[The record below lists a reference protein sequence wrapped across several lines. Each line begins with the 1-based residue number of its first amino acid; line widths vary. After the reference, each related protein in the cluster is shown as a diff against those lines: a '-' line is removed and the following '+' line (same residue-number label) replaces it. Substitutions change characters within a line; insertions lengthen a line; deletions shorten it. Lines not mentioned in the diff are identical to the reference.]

1 MNEFPVVLVIN
12 CGSSSIKFSV
22 LDVAT
27 CDVLMAGIADGMNTE
42 NAFLSIN
49 GDKPI
54 NLSHSNYEDA
64 LKAIAFELEKRD
76 LTDSVALIGHRIA
89 HGGEL
94 FTQSVIITDEII
106 DNIRRVSPLAP
117 LHNYANL
124 SGIDA
129 ARRLFPAVRQV
140 AVFDTSFHQTLA
152 PEAYLYGLPWEYFSS
167 LGVRRYGFHGTS
179 HRYVSRRAYELLD
192 LDEKNSGLIVAHLG
206 NGASICAVR
215 NGQSVDTSM
224 GMTPL
229 EGLMMGTRSG
239 NVDFGAMAWIAK
251 ETGQTLS
258 DLERVVNKESGLLGI
273 SGLSSDLRVLEKAWH
288 EGHERARLA
297 IKTFVH
303 RIARHIAGHAA
314 SLHRLDGIIFTG
326 GIGENSV
333 LIRQLVI
340 EHLGVLGLTLDVEMN
355 KQPNSH
361 GERIISANPSQVI
374 CAVIPTNEEKMI
386 ALDAIHL
393 GNVKAPVEFA

>member
-22 LDVAT
+22 LDASD
-27 CDVLMAGIADGMNTE
+27 CEVLMSGIADGINSE
-42 NAFLSIN
+42 NAFLSVN
-49 GDKPI
+49 GGEPAP
-54 NLSHSNYEDA
+54 LAHHSYEGA
-64 LKAIAFELEKRD
+64 LKAIAFELEKRN
-76 LTDSVALIGHRIA
+76 LNDSVALIGHRIA
-89 HGGEL
+89 HGGSI
-94 FTQSVIITDEII
+94 FTESAIITDEVI

-124 SGIDA
+124 SGIESA
-129 ARRLFPAVRQV
+129 QQLFPGVTQV
-140 AVFDTSFHQTLA
+140 AVFDTSFHQTMA
-152 PEAYLYGLPWEYFSS
+152 PEAYLYGLPWKYYEE

-179 HRYVSRRAYELLD
+179 HRYVSQRAHSLLNLAED
-192 LDEKNSGLIVAHLG
+192 DSGLVVAHLG

-239 NVDFGAMAWIAK
+239 DVDFGAMSWVAS
-251 ETGQTLS
+251 QTNQSLG

-288 EGHERARLA
+288 EGHERV
-297 IKTFVH
+297 KTFVH

-314 SLHRLDGIIFTG
+314 SLRRLDGIIFTG
-326 GIGENSV
+326 GIGENSS
-333 LIRQLVI
+333 LIRRLVM
-340 EHLGVLGLTLDVEMN
+340 EHLAVLGLEIDTEMN
-355 KQPNSH
+355 NRSNSC
-361 GERIISANPSQVI
+361 GERIVSSENARVI

-393 GNVKAPVEFA
+393 GKVNAPAEFA

>member
-22 LDVAT
+22 LDASD
-27 CDVLMAGIADGMNTE
+27 CEVLMSGIADGINSE
-42 NAFLSIN
+42 NAFLSVN
-49 GDKPI
+49 GGEPAP
-54 NLSHSNYEDA
+54 LAHHSYEGA
-64 LKAIAFELEKRD
+64 LKAIAFELEKRN
-76 LTDSVALIGHRIA
+76 LNDSVALIGHRIA
-89 HGGEL
+89 HGGSI
-94 FTQSVIITDEII
+94 FTESAIITDEVI

-124 SGIDA
+124 SGIESA
-129 ARRLFPAVRQV
+129 QQLFPGVTQV
-140 AVFDTSFHQTLA
+140 AVFDTSFHQTMA
-152 PEAYLYGLPWEYFSS
+152 PEAYLYGLPWKYYEE

-179 HRYVSRRAYELLD
+179 HRYVSQRAHSLLNLAED
-192 LDEKNSGLIVAHLG
+192 DSGLVVAHLG

-239 NVDFGAMAWIAK
+239 DVDFGAMSWVAS
-251 ETGQTLS
+251 QTNQSLG

-273 SGLSSDLRVLEKAWH
+273 SGLSSDLRVLE
-288 EGHERARLA
+288 RAQLA

-314 SLHRLDGIIFTG
+314 SLRRLDGIIFTG
-326 GIGENSV
+326 GIGENSS
-333 LIRQLVI
+333 LIRRLVM
-340 EHLGVLGLTLDVEMN
+340 EHLAVLGVVIDTEMN
-355 KQPNSH
+355 NRSNSF
-361 GERIISANPSQVI
+361 GERIVSSENARVI

-393 GNVKAPVEFA
+393 GKVNAPAEFA